1 MALFQRQDANQQSLF
16 LHPVP
21 HVHGPNTLDSNAG
34 PSSFPPRIAPSSH
47 PQLRIPPNVNN
58 PRMNPPTF
66 NGAALNPEPLH
77 PFEMNPLV
85 ISHPVVNQ
93 PAFNHPSSF
102 IHHAANSVAF
112 TGQQSQG
119 QTLNPPNL
127 YHPPL
132 LEFTFVL
139 EYMGERIGIQTDQP
153 TRFQIL
159 HLCNIASSALHNEYS
174 PANHIFR
181 PMVAPRWLGRVL
193 RVHSDALLRV
203 IVHQCISRGE
213 FRLHIWV
220 YFIRDGHPH
229 PSAGSL
235 VNSGTAEFPVMVDF
249 GAVPHPQVAPGHPQ
263 SMPLPSVQHD
273 AHGAPPVP
281 PLVPN
286 PIHPQQAQ
294 NVAPV
299 ISNPGDARFLGSA
312 PGRPANAVSMP
323 ISIPTPCVPIV
334 QTVLSSGPDR
344 RWGDLPNDA
353 GVIAAAGGDQ
363 SNDRRKYKCQN
374 CGSVGHSKRTCKVV
388 NPILTKATVAVS
400 REVETVVLN
409 SSDEGGRAGPSG
421 DAEVQLGLSTVT
433 ADHLTPSTISKAN
446 GHSNRP
452 TSSLCEV
459 VFRSDE
465 IMTRGKHYVIF
476 VGRIPGVY
484 GSWAECQR
492 QVIRFSGNSYQSYST
507 REEAEEAFE
516 AFRRSEVEIILSGL
530 ELDPVNGNRQRPLEG
545 QLQEAITSAPEDKL
559 SPHGTLV
566 ILLIVIICAVVMKI
580 LWFSECE
587 DGWADDEGDEVA
599 MVNIPMNQQEGE
611 QCDQFELHT
620 NIHGNSGT
628 DQEGTNYRGL
638 KSMDIVG
645 KEFVSEAE
653 AKSFFIE
660 YARVMGFGVRRHNK
674 RRNTKGKLI
683 GRIWVCSRQGFRQ
696 KKFVERENRKREARP
711 ITRTGC
717 GVEFRVAIK
726 DDTSRWVCTHFNGNH
741 NHNLT
746 PPHHVHYIRSHR
758 RLSEADIS
766 TASSLNA
773 VGMRPSQIHEYMVE
787 RSGGYRDVGYL
798 RKDVQNRLDY
808 EKRRQLQEYDAEA
821 CLSYL
826 EGKRSVDPAFY
837 YDFTINE
844 HNRLGDLFW
853 CDGGA
858 RADYALFGD
867 VLAFDA
873 TYRTNAYRKP
883 FVVLL
888 GINHHRRSIVFGFA
902 LLSDETEH
910 TYTWLLQTFLLAME
924 GKQPKTVITD
934 GDKAMR
940 NAISNKF
947 SDAHHRLC
955 CWHLSR
961 NAQANVNKDFT
972 TDFRQCMLR
981 PYTEERFEMDRL
993 IDRQRE
999 VEGKDDYDSKEA
1011 RPVLITHM
1019 KPFEAA
1025 AAEAYT
1031 RAMFRLKVSEDECRV
1046 HIQGTWDTVSCTCL
1060 MMETVG
1066 IPCSH
1071 LFAVMK
1077 VENLEAIPRCM
1088 ILPRWKK
1095 EAKVGVTS
1103 EVQER
1108 CSQHYM
1114 SIEARMGSLHAACRT
1129 LQRFAA
1135 QSSQAYELAI
1145 TEIHKVSMQ
1154 LEAMSCETAKDKPK
1168 RHMGRRFE
1176 VQDPVIVLTK
1186 GCRKK

>member
-1 MALFQRQDANQQSLF
+1 
-16 LHPVP
+16 
-21 HVHGPNTLDSNAG
+21 
-34 PSSFPPRIAPSSH
+34 
-47 PQLRIPPNVNN
+47 
-58 PRMNPPTF
+58 
-66 NGAALNPEPLH
+66 
-77 PFEMNPLV
+77 
-85 ISHPVVNQ
+85 
-93 PAFNHPSSF
+93 
-102 IHHAANSVAF
+102 
-112 TGQQSQG
+112 
-119 QTLNPPNL
+119 
-127 YHPPL
+127 
-132 LEFTFVL
+132 
-139 EYMGERIGIQTDQP
+139 
-153 TRFQIL
+153 
-159 HLCNIASSALHNEYS
+159 
-174 PANHIFR
+174 
-181 PMVAPRWLGRVL
+181 
-193 RVHSDALLRV
+193 
-203 IVHQCISRGE
+203 
-213 FRLHIWV
+213 
-220 YFIRDGHPH
+220 
-229 PSAGSL
+229 
-235 VNSGTAEFPVMVDF
+235 
-249 GAVPHPQVAPGHPQ
+249 
-263 SMPLPSVQHD
+263 
-273 AHGAPPVP
+273 
-281 PLVPN
+281 
-286 PIHPQQAQ
+286 
-294 NVAPV
+294 
-299 ISNPGDARFLGSA
+299 
-312 PGRPANAVSMP
+312 
-323 ISIPTPCVPIV
+323 
-334 QTVLSSGPDR
+334 
-344 RWGDLPNDA
+344 
-353 GVIAAAGGDQ
+353 
-363 SNDRRKYKCQN
+363 
-374 CGSVGHSKRTCKVV
+374 
-388 NPILTKATVAVS
+388 
-400 REVETVVLN
+400 
-409 SSDEGGRAGPSG
+409 
-421 DAEVQLGLSTVT
+421 
-433 ADHLTPSTISKAN
+433 
-446 GHSNRP
+446 
-452 TSSLCEV
+452 
-459 VFRSDE
+459 
-465 IMTRGKHYVIF
+465 
-476 VGRIPGVY
+476 
-484 GSWAECQR
+484 
-492 QVIRFSGNSYQSYST
+492 
-507 REEAEEAFE
+507 
-516 AFRRSEVEIILSGL
+516 
-530 ELDPVNGNRQRPLEG
+530 
-545 QLQEAITSAPEDKL
+545 
-559 SPHGTLV
+559 
-566 ILLIVIICAVVMKI
+566 
-580 LWFSECE
+580 
-587 DGWADDEGDEVA
+587 

-934 GDKAMR
+934 EL
-940 NAISNKF
+940 NAYLNHYVNIKL
-947 SDAHHRLC
+947 RLIAF
-955 CWHLSR
+955 LK
-961 NAQANVNKDFT
+961 Q
-972 TDFRQCMLR
+972 
-981 PYTEERFEMDRL
+981 MDRL

-1031 RAMFRLKVSEDECRV
+1031 RAMFRLVRDQILQEGMLIAVEKVSEDECRV

-1176 VQDPVIVLTK
+1176 VQDPVIVK
-1186 GCRKK
+1186 CRRCGNGGHTVRTCKTHLHRPGDEIDCPTQSSQFMADNTVLLRRRRSAIEKTADECNRINAYDHHYSQPSNNSHAANDTMMQGLIPQYVLPNASTSTFASNYANIWGHNRI